1 MNKEDYLQGFN
12 DYKKGVFEMIEEYL
26 MEELQDSYAIDKEY
40 YEQDLDEDE
49 KEDWDDYSDW
59 WSEGIKNKTVTTY
72 LTHRYNGY
80 ILEGYTSGIEGQYG
94 KSTAVR
100 LIEPGTGRRQTLWLT
115 GYEQEHL
122 KNHLATWQDAEGATF
137 PMEIKF
143 LRHKV
148 PSKNGRKYNRFS
160 ATLLNH
166 GENLVIPPVPEE
178 QYESQDEN

>member
-72 LTHRYNGY
+72 LTHRYNRLTERWWNLWEDDEFFQQVLEMKVGLDPKIVWDEVNQLVFDCIWEVAGY
-80 ILEGYTSGIEGQYG
+80 GNLWGHNNFMNWNIN
-94 KSTAVR
+94 
-100 LIEPGTGRRQTLWLT
+100 EPWEVKQ
-115 GYEQEHL
+115 
-122 KNHLATWQDAEGATF
+122 
-137 PMEIKF
+137 
-143 LRHKV
+143 
-148 PSKNGRKYNRFS
+148 
-160 ATLLNH
+160 
-166 GENLVIPPVPEE
+166 
-178 QYESQDEN
+178 